1 MRHLPPVDVT
11 KQVGMMNDELKMK
24 NDEWVDSLTGIE
36 SWFKENVVVVVF
48 VIMVILVPIPVIT
61 NRFFSKI
68 RLSTSPFVKF
78 GKRLSA

>member
-78 GKRLSA
+78 VKRYSA